1 MTREQIEE
9 MVVWPLTIVDG
20 VITHVYNGIDGKQ
33 RTASIPIDTLLEL
46 ANVHATSEED
56 AKELISFTLEG
67 LRDQPELERKVQEVD
82 DMQKI
87 LKLASRY
94 VYLRDVILKDHKR
107 GDLPDMLREYFYEV
121 EDVKYPKP
129 DDYDRAI
136 DELMINEDKLNG

>member
-1 MTREQIEE
+1 MTKEQIEQ
-9 MVVWPLTIVDG
+9 MVQPPLTIVDG

-33 RTASIPIDTLLEL
+33 RTARIPIDTLLEL
-46 ANVHATSEED
+46 VNVHTISEED

-67 LRDQPELERKVQEVD
+67 LRDQPEIERKIQEAD

-94 VYLRDVILKDHKR
+94 VYLRDVVLKDHKR
-107 GDLPDMLREYFYEV
+107 GDLPDMLRDYFYEV
-121 EDVKYPKP
+121 EDIKYPKS

-136 DELMINEDKLNG
+136 EELMKRETNN